1 MIRKKSKRKKHQIRG
16 KDASKKKLT
25 EREGPG
31 QNEEGKKET
40 ISNGKTATVMC

>member
-16 KDASKKKLT
+16 KDGSKKKLT

-31 QNEEGKKET
+31 QNDRGGRMKKV
-40 ISNGKTATVMC
+40 KKK